1 MRSSISVIP
10 NCSIVSIDITL
21 ADLGVSRSVLSNPNI
36 DSIGPVGIIPMSSS
50 TVSSATKV
58 SNSAT
63 SSSSAQLPGG
73 AKSAAIASTHILLY
87 RTYSTGLSLSLFLLW
102 LAIFIPL
109 ILSQKNLDRFSKSSF
124 RKPYLRFQ
132 YRLIQIPR
140 ATDRSLAQ

>member
-87 RTYSTGLSLSLFLLW
+87 RTYFTGLSFSFISKNA
-102 LAIFIPL
+102 AISVPF
-109 ILSQKNLDRFSKSSF
+109 ILSQKKISTG
-124 RKPYLRFQ
+124 FQ
-132 YRLIQIPR
+132 NRVFVSQIYE
-140 ATDRSLAQ
+140 LNIV